1 MAIEHF
7 GIKLKLPEDELRLSR
22 DNYIQYHKDGSPIL
36 SFGPMGEEALRKQI
50 DRCMFN
56 FDLNMQFFSEL
67 DEGSF
72 IEELDSF
79 LESHPSFKKVD
90 DLNLYKDLPGT
101 YLMVLDEYKQAY
113 LGGTNSL
120 KRRIQRHWTYKKPLD
135 RLIFGTVVDS
145 KLSIDSFRAL
155 DTTRL
160 YIHAISEEQVFAE
173 EREVTRIEDRYLLNR
188 TATGLLSGGLK
199 EALEKRVPRDL
210 LSIGELWLLD
220 YEVQKE

>member
-7 GIKLKLPEDELRLSR
+7 GIKLKSPEDDLRLSR
-22 DNYIQYHKDGSPIL
+22 DNYIQYRKDGSPIL
-36 SFGPMGEEALRKQI
+36 SFGSMGEETLRKQI
-50 DRCMFN
+50 DRCMLN
-56 FDLNMQFFSEL
+56 FDLNMQFFGEL
-67 DEGSF
+67 DKDSF
-72 IEELDSF
+72 MEEIATF
-79 LESHPSFKKVD
+79 LESHPSFEGVD

-160 YIHAISEEQVFAE
+160 YIHTISEERVFSE
-173 EREVTRIEDRYLLNR
+173 EREATRINNRYLLNR

-199 EALEKRVPRDL
+199 EAIVERVPREL
-210 LSIGELWLLD
+210 LSRGELLLLD
-220 YEVQKE
+220 REA

>member
-1 MAIEHF
+1 MTIEHF
-7 GIKLKLPEDELRLSR
+7 GIKLKSPEADLRLSR
-22 DNYIQYHKDGSPIL
+22 DNYIQYRKDGSPIL
-36 SFGPMGEEALRKQI
+36 SFGSMGEEALRKQI

-56 FDLNMQFFSEL
+56 FDLNMQFFDEL
-67 DEGSF
+67 DRGSF
-72 IEELDSF
+72 IKELDAF
-79 LESHPSFKKVD
+79 LESHPSFERVD
-90 DLNLYKDLPGT
+90 DLNLYKDLPGA

-160 YIHAISEEQVFAE
+160 YIRVISEERVFAE
-173 EREVTRIEDRYLLNR
+173 EREATRIDNRYLLNR

-199 EALEKRVPRDL
+199 EAIEERVPRDL
-210 LSIGELWLLD
+210 LSLGELFLLGH
-220 YEVQKE
+220 EA